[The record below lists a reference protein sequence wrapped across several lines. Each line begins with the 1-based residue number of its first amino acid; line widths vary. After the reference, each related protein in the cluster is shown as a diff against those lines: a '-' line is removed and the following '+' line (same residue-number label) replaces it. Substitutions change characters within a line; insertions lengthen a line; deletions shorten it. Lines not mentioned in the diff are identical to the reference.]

1 MKEILMDLIEINPV
15 IYTSRPG
22 DMRSAAENET
32 YDLLEKLR
40 INYLR
45 IDHGAAM
52 TIEDCAGV
60 DALLGIPMC
69 KNLLLCNRQETEFY
83 FLMLPGNKQFK
94 TKILSAQLGLTRLSF
109 AKSEYMKR
117 YLGVSPG
124 SMSVLGLTY
133 DTGHCV
139 RLCIDSE
146 LLACGYIGC
155 HPCANT
161 SSLKIKTADLLDVFL
176 RYTGHKAEI
185 VILDN

>member
-1 MKEILMDLIEINPV
+1 MNPIDINPV
-15 IYTSRPG
+15 IYTSRPD
-22 DMRSAAENET
+22 DMRSRVENET
-32 YDLLEKLR
+32 YNLLEKLQ
-40 INYLR
+40 INYSR

-52 TIEDCAGV
+52 KIEDCTGV

-69 KNLLLCNRQETEFY
+69 KNLFLCNRQETEFY
-83 FLMLPGNKQFK
+83 FLMLPGKKQFK
-94 TKILSAQLGLTRLSF
+94 TKILSAQLGLARLSF
-109 AKSEYMKR
+109 AKGEYMER

-124 SMSVLGLTY
+124 SLSVLGLVY

-139 RLCIDSE
+139 RLCLDSE
-146 LLACGYIGC
+146 LLDCEYVGC

-176 RYTGHKAEI
+176 RHTGHKAET

>member
-1 MKEILMDLIEINPV
+1 MNPIEINPV
-15 IYTSRPG
+15 IYASRPD
-22 DMRSAAENET
+22 DMRSVAENET
-32 YDLLEKLR
+32 YDLLEKLH
-40 INYLR
+40 ICYLR

-60 DALLGIPMC
+60 DTLLGIPMC
-69 KNLLLCNRQETEFY
+69 KNLFLCNRQETEFY

-94 TKILSAQLGLTRLSF
+94 TKILSAQLGLARLSF
-109 AKSEYMKR
+109 AKGEYMEH
-117 YLGVSPG
+117 YLSVSPG
-124 SMSVLGLTY
+124 SLSVLGLAY
-133 DTGHCV
+133 DKEHRV

-146 LLACGYIGC
+146 LLACEYVGC

-176 RYTGHKAEI
+176 RYTGHKAET